1 MSEIK
6 IISTE
11 KDIALYLQNLR
22 ERGVQKIALDLEG
35 DQGSINYKY
44 SISIFQCFDG
54 ITPVVID
61 VLKTA
66 GSHEL
71 KEFLTSPDIVKVMFS
86 SENDLFMTQNVL
98 GYSIIPIRDIAIAQ
112 KLLGLKINLA
122 DYIGIEKKMKD
133 SYQRANWLRRPI
145 RNDLLEYAVND
156 VLFLLEIN
164 EKFEKDLT
172 DHNLLSEYLEASS
185 RVSEKNFIVD
195 QHHQYK
201 EKFPGYRRLSKEKKE
216 LGKTIWIF
224 RELLGEYFNCPSG
237 YVFSKNSMNEIISVS
252 DNIPAKLEEELN
264 KNRRGKKKI
273 DIDFIRK
280 FYKKAEDI
288 GNKNGKE

>member
-11 KDIALYLQNLR
+11 KDIAAYLEDLR
-22 ERGVQKIALDLEG
+22 IRGVKKIALDLEG
-35 DQGSINYKY
+35 DQGSINYNY

-66 GSHEL
+66 KSQEL
-71 KEFLTSPDIVKVMFS
+71 QDFLTSPDIIKVMFS

-98 GYSIIPIRDIAIAQ
+98 GYSIEQIRDIAIAQ
-112 KLLGLKINLA
+112 KLLGMKINLA
-122 DYIGIEKKMKD
+122 DYIGIEKKIKD
-133 SYQRANWLRRPI
+133 SFQRANWLRRPI
-145 RNDLLEYAVND
+145 RKDLLEYAVND
-156 VLFLLEIN
+156 VLYLLDIN
-164 EKFEKDLT
+164 DKMENELKEK
-172 DHNLLSEYLEASS
+172 NLYDNYIQASA

-201 EKFPGYRRLSKEKKE
+201 EKFPGYKRLTKEKKD
-216 LGKTIWIF
+216 LAKTIWIF

-237 YVFSKNSMNEIISVS
+237 YVFSKKSMNDIISEN
-252 DNIPAKLEEELN
+252 DYIMIRLEQELN
-264 KNRRGKKKI
+264 RNRGGKKKI
-273 DIDFIRK
+273 DMEFIKK
-280 FYKKAEDI
+280 FYIKAEEQ
-288 GNKNGKE
+288 GNHHDKN